1 MVRFIL
7 TLTALAG
14 LAYGG
19 LYFYYDVEIKR
30 ALDQRLDDLGL
41 TAVEVRRVDFAP
53 MAPLASDTH
62 VTAEVTY
69 GGAEASLDIRVIG
82 HPVFSDETR
91 LELDSLQA
99 LRLSIGAGG

>member
-1 MVRFIL
+1 MVRFIFYL
-7 TLTALAG
+7 AALAG

-19 LYFYYDVEIKR
+19 LYFYYGVEIER

-53 MAPLASDTH
+53 MAPLASDSQ

-82 HPVFSDETR
+82 HPVFSEATR

-99 LRLSIGAGG
+99 LRLTIGAGG

>member
-7 TLTALAG
+7 TLAALAG

-82 HPVFSDETR
+82 HPLFSEETR
-91 LELDSLQA
+91 LELDSLQTF
-99 LRLSIGAGG
+99 RLTIGAGQ